1 MTTPLIQPT
10 QAQPVFEAYVARR
23 RRLSDERRSITH
35 KFEIEE
41 HQGYITVGLYEDG
54 APGEIFLRMGRES
67 GALSA
72 IIDAF
77 AMSVSLGLQ
86 YGVPLKTLVSKYAHM
101 RFDPAGPTKNPNIP
115 HASSIIDYIFR
126 WMSLKFL
133 TPEDRH
139 ALGVHSEPGIVEIA
153 GLTDSTNDRQT
164 SIV

>member
-1 MTTPLIQPT
+1 MTTPFIQPT

-23 RRLSDERRSITH
+23 RRLPDERRSITH
-35 KFEIEE
+35 KFEIGD

-67 GALSA
+67 GAISA

-115 HASSIIDYIFR
+115 QASSIIDYIFR

-133 TPEDRH
+133 TPEERH
-139 ALGVHSEPGIVEIA
+139 ALGVHNEPGVLEVA
-153 GLTDSTNDRQT
+153 NLVDPANDRQA